1 MTGATGYLGSRL
13 CGALAD
19 AGHAVR
25 AFALRSA
32 GGGGGGGDVE
42 AGLLPASVE
51 LAYGD
56 VADVESSPPPST
68 GATPSSTSPPPSR
81 RGCPI
86 PPSSSRYVYNLLKRK
101 EDFKK
106 KLAKVFKQF
115 RKIYAL

>member
-1 MTGATGYLGSRL
+1 MRIAVTGATGYLGSRL

-56 VADVESSPPPST
+56 VADVESLAAAFDRCDAVFHVAAAVEAWLPDPSIFIT
-68 GATPSSTSPPPSR
+68 VR
-81 RGCPI
+81 
-86 PPSSSRYVYNLLKRK
+86 VQF
-101 EDFKK
+101 FKK
-106 KLAKVFKQF
+106 KRGF
-115 RKIYAL
+115 